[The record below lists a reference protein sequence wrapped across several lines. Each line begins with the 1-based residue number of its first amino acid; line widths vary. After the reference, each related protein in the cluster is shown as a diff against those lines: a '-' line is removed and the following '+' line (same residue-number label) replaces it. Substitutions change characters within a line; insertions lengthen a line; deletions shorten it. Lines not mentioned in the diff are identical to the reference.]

1 MFQIALKID
10 RKTNRSSSCGDG
22 PPKSKRPKRSY
33 ATPTSTPLFPLR
45 HHESTESSIDASNLI
60 PDRNLLESCV
70 TEKSSDL
77 QRAGGKMQEQGN
89 SNGKTMWI

>member
-1 MFQIALKID
+1 MFQITLKID

-60 PDRNLLESCV
+60 PDRNIVESCV

-77 QRAGGKMQEQGN
+77 QCAGGLSKMQEQGN
-89 SNGKTMWI
+89 SNGKTM